1 MKPRTGEQAMRAR
14 IDAIRRAAAAGR
26 VAEALRDASALC
38 IAEPSSVDAARLH
51 AMLTTHAGSADA
63 EAAWARL
70 LDLAPGD
77 AEAHFQLGNA
87 AGDRGDFAAAVRHLD
102 AARARL
108 PRHAVLLNNLGL
120 ALEASGDL
128 SNAALRFG
136 DAMAADPRAG
146 TAVRP
151 SLARVLF
158 RAGRYAEALP
168 HIDLLLTGDGR
179 DASWQAARAVCL
191 AALGRD
197 DQALAAY
204 RHAIALDPSA
214 APVWHDLVRWLL
226 SRGRFEEAHAML
238 EEAHA
243 ALPGDT
249 LLQSLLLAS
258 RQRFADWR
266 DLPAL
271 RDALTASVADPRWS
285 GTASGYDFIAVAD
298 DPALQRRVAE
308 RYAAS
313 EGAGLPVAPRAGTDT
328 SAPTTARHASPAR
341 LRLGFVS
348 SDYRDHPVGRL
359 VVALLERLDR
369 TRFDVIAYTTGP
381 AGDVTGAR
389 LAAAGAGPHALARR
403 DVTGA
408 VNRLRADAI
417 DVLFDLNGFSGG
429 EALRIFAAR
438 PAPLQVNF
446 LGYTGTLGSSAYDRI
461 VTDRYCIPPQASGDY
476 LERPLYVE
484 PCYLPSDPARAHD
497 APPSRSAYGLPDEA
511 IVLYAGSVLYK
522 LTPEMFG
529 AWMRVLRD
537 AAGTVLWLRDAPGS
551 AQERLRAAAREGGV
565 DAARIVFAPAEPLGR
580 YLARLALADAFLD
593 TTPFGAHTTVN
604 DALFMGVPVVTL
616 AGRSFAAR
624 ASASQ
629 VTAAGLGDLVAR
641 DLPGYVDTACA
652 LARDGARRSVA
663 CATLASARTGPLFD
677 ADRYAAAFAD
687 AVLAAWNER

>member
-1 MKPRTGEQAMRAR
+1 MKPPTGGQTTRAR

-38 IAEPSSVDAARLH
+38 AAEPASVDAARLH
-51 AMLTTHAGSADA
+51 AMLATHAGSRDA
-63 EAAWARL
+63 YAAWTRL
-70 LDLAPGD
+70 LDLSPGD

-128 SNAALRFG
+128 ATAALRFG
-136 DAMAADPRAG
+136 EAMAADAG
-146 TAVRP
+146 AGAAVRP

-158 RAGRYAEALP
+158 RAGRYADALP
-168 HIDLLLTGDGR
+168 QIDLLVTADRG

-197 DQALAAY
+197 DEALAAY
-204 RHAIALDPSA
+204 RAAIALDAGTAS
-214 APVWHDLVRWLL
+214 VWHDLVRWLL
-226 SRGRFEEAHAML
+226 SRARFEEAHATL
-238 EEAHA
+238 ERAYS

-249 LLQSLLLAS
+249 LIQSLLLAA
-258 RQRFADWR
+258 RQRCADWR

-271 RDALTASVADPRWS
+271 RGALIATVADPQWR
-285 GTASGYDFIAVAD
+285 GTASGYDFTAVVD

-308 RYAAS
+308 RYAAT
-313 EGAGLPVAPRAGTDT
+313 EDAGSSVA
-328 SAPTTARHASPAR
+328 TTAGIDSWAATPSRRARPAR

-359 VVALLERLDR
+359 VVSLLERLDR
-369 TRFDVIAYTTGP
+369 KRFDVSAYTTGP
-381 AGDVTGAR
+381 ADDVTGAR

-403 DVTGA
+403 DVSRA
-408 VNRLRADAI
+408 VDRLRADAI

-429 EALRIFAAR
+429 EALRLFAAR
-438 PAPLQVNF
+438 AASLQVNF
-446 LGYTGTLGSSAYDRI
+446 LGYTGTLGSRAYDRI
-461 VTDRYCIPPQASGDY
+461 VTDRYCIPPESSLDY
-476 LERPLYVE
+476 VERPLYVE
-484 PCYLPSDPARAHD
+484 PCYLPSDPARAH
-497 APPSRSAYGLPDEA
+497 AALPPRSAYGLPDDA
-511 IVLYAGSVLYK
+511 TVLHAGSALYK
-522 LTPEMFG
+522 LTPEMFD
-529 AWMRVLRD
+529 AWMHVLGR
-537 AAGTVLWLRDAPGS
+537 APTAVLWLRDAPPA
-551 AQERLRAAAREGGV
+551 AQDRLRAAAREAGV
-565 DAARIVFAPAEPLGR
+565 DPARIVFAPPDPLPR

-629 VTAAGLGDLVAR
+629 VTAAGLGALVAR
-641 DLPGYVDTACA
+641 DLQGYVDVACA
-652 LARDGARRSVA
+652 LACDDVRRAAARATLGSARR
-663 CATLASARTGPLFD
+663 GPLFD
-677 ADRYAAAFAD
+677 ADRYATAFAD
-687 AVLAAWNER
+687 AVLAAWDER